1 MSSLKSLKVI
11 ALGQIQTGISQMIKE
26 TDSSQTNI
34 TLYAMF
40 VTLPF

>member
-11 ALGQIQTGISQMIKE
+11 ALGQIQTDISQMIKE

-34 TLYAMF
+34 TLNAMF
-40 VTLPF
+40 VT